1 MESKV
6 RDFIP
11 LFAIVL
17 GCGMLIWSVLLPH
30 REACRN
36 NLVTVSDT
44 IVIRDTITVE
54 KPIVRDSL
62 VVRYKRIEVPVIV
75 KDTILDTV
83 YVELPIT
90 SKYYRSSRYEA
101 WVSGYQA
108 SLDSISVFSETKY
121 IKDMVKTR
129 KSRWGL
135 GVSVGYGATR
145 TRIEPF
151 IGISVNYNIVTW

>member
-17 GCGMLIWSVLLPH
+17 GCGMLILSVLLPH
-30 REACRN
+30 RQACKN

-75 KDTILDTV
+75 KDTVLDTV

-108 SLDSISVFSETKY
+108 NLDSISVFSETKY

-151 IGISVNYNIVTW
+151 IGFSLNYNLVSW